1 MNNNSKS
8 ALAILIGLGI
18 IIFLFWF
25 FSDIVIYIFVA
36 FILSLLGS
44 PLMKLFTRIRIGK
57 WQFPSSLAAGITL
70 VIIIACIGL
79 LFYIL
84 IPALVNEIKFL
95 TTLDLVSVNESME
108 KWLNQF
114 DKPLRKFGLLEQ
126 RQHVTDLLIAE
137 WTEIMKKI
145 SMSNVLSGTA
155 SAVKTLFVALF
166 SILFMTFFSLKDHNI
181 FFKMIRSWLPNR
193 YQNNFDN
200 ILEATGTQVSAYF
213 RGVMMEMFLVGFMEF
228 LICFIFGVP
237 NAMVIGAIGGL
248 LNIIPYV
255 GTLIAVIISIIIGI
269 TSLLPIDPDMSLI
282 LANIIKIVAAF
293 GVAKMVDDFVLQ
305 PYIYGRQTHSHPLE
319 IFIVI
324 LMAGYIGGIFAMIFA
339 VPAYTLLR
347 IIVNEFFG
355 SQFATADER
364 EKMLSG
370 EKPEPKPEPVP
381 TPEPT
386 PKSNPDTKVPES

>member
-8 ALAILIGLGI
+8 ALAILFGIGI

-25 FSDIVIYIFVA
+25 FSDIVIYIFIA
-36 FILSLLGS
+36 FVLSLLGS
-44 PLMKLFTRIRIGK
+44 PLVKLLSRIRIGN

-70 VIIIACIGL
+70 LVIIAFI
-79 LFYIL
+79 
-84 IPALVNEIKFL
+84 EIKFL
-95 TTLDLVSVNESME
+95 TTLDLSSVNESAT

-114 DKPLRKFGLLEQ
+114 DKPLRKFGLLSR
-126 RQHVTDLLIAE
+126 RQHVTDLLMAE
-137 WTEIMKKI
+137 WSEIMQKI
-145 SMSNVLSGTA
+145 SMSNILSGTA
-155 SAVKTLFVALF
+155 NVIKTLFVAIF

-213 RGVMMEMFLVGFMEF
+213 RGVFMEMFIVGFLEF

-237 NAMVIGAIGGL
+237 NAMIIGAIGGF

-255 GTLIAVIISIIIGI
+255 GTLIAIIISIIIGI
-269 TSLLPIDPDMSLI
+269 TSLLPIDPDTSLI
-282 LANIIKIVAAF
+282 VANVIKIVAAF

-305 PYIYGRQTHSHPLE
+305 PFIYGRQTHSHPLE

-347 IIVNEFFG
+347 IVVSEFFG
-355 SQFATADER
+355 SEFASADER

-370 EKPEPKPEPVP
+370 EKSDSEPVP
-381 TPEPT
+381 APVTESKPE
-386 PKSNPDTKVPES
+386 TKVPEA

>member
-8 ALAILIGLGI
+8 ALAILFGIGI

-25 FSDIVIYIFVA
+25 FSDIVIYIFIA
-36 FILSLLGS
+36 FVLSLLGS
-44 PLMKLFTRIRIGK
+44 PLVKLLSRIRIGN

-70 VIIIACIGL
+70 LVIIAFIGL

-95 TTLDLVSVNESME
+95 TTLDLSSVNESAT

-114 DKPLRKFGLLEQ
+114 DKPLRKFGLLSR
-126 RQHVTDLLIAE
+126 RQHVTDLLMAE
-137 WTEIMKKI
+137 WSEIMQKI
-145 SMSNVLSGTA
+145 SMSNILSGTA
-155 SAVKTLFVALF
+155 NVIKTLFVAIF

-213 RGVMMEMFLVGFMEF
+213 RGVFMEMFIVGFLEF

-237 NAMVIGAIGGL
+237 NAMIIGAIGGF

-255 GTLIAVIISIIIGI
+255 GTLIAIIISIIIGI
-269 TSLLPIDPDMSLI
+269 TSLLPIDPDTSLI
-282 LANIIKIVAAF
+282 VANVIKIVAAF

-305 PYIYGRQTHSHPLE
+305 PFIYGRQTHSHPLE

-347 IIVNEFFG
+347 IVVSEFFG
-355 SQFATADER
+355 SEFASADER

-370 EKPEPKPEPVP
+370 EKSDSEPVP
-381 TPEPT
+381 APVTESKPE
-386 PKSNPDTKVPES
+386 TKVPEA